1 MLDAVAEVGGGGAGE
16 PHPEHREGGGTQ
28 AVDQVRAEVDAE
40 DRGDGVAGDLE
51 AAVQAG
57 LGAAQMVEAA
67 VRDVP
72 PRPSG

>member
-1 MLDAVAEVGGGGAGE
+1 
-16 PHPEHREGGGTQ
+16 
-28 AVDQVRAEVDAE
+28 VDQVRAEGDAE